1 MTDRETLVTATRD
14 TSVRSEPDTNR
25 IEALCA
31 TGTAQSQ
38 GTRDRG
44 LYHRAKRGFDVIVAA
59 SLLLLLTPLMLA
71 IALLIKVTTPGPAIL
86 TQERVGKGGRVFPFL
101 KFRSMYDNPDRSAD
115 ITFARAYINGE
126 QPTTAKRDGVFKPAN
141 DRRITPVGRWL
152 RKTSMD
158 ELPQLINILR
168 GDMSLVG
175 PRPSMPYEVEVYKP
189 WHFRRLQVLPGLTG
203 LAQISGRSSLVFEDI
218 VKIDVDYI
226 ERCSLLL
233 DLSILL
239 RTLPVV
245 LSGNGAR

>member
-14 TSVRSEPDTNR
+14 TSARSEPDTNR
-25 IEALCA
+25 IEALYV
-31 TGTAQSQ
+31 TSTTQSQ
-38 GTRDRG
+38 RTKSRR
-44 LYHRAKRGFDVIVAA
+44 LYRQAKRSFDVVVAT
-59 SLLLLLTPLMLA
+59 SLLLLLSPLLLA
-71 IALLIKVTTPGPAIL
+71 IALLIKATTPGPAIL

-115 ITFARAYINGE
+115 IKFARAYINGQE
-126 QPTTAKRDGVFKPAN
+126 TTTVKGDGVFKSA
-141 DRRITPVGRWL
+141 DDKRITPVGRWL
-152 RKTSMD
+152 RKTSMV
-158 ELPQLINILR
+158 ELPQLINVLR

-203 LAQISGRSSLVFEDI
+203 LAQINGRSSLIFEDI
-218 VKIDVDYI
+218 VKIDIEYI
-226 ERCSLLL
+226 EHCSFLL